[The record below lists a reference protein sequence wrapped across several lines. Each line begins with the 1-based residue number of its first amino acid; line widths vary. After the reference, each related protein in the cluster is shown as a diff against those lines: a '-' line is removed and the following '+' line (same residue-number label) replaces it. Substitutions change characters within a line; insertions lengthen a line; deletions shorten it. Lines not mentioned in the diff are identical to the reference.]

1 MLAAIFSTIGMPLIN
16 AFLEKGLD
24 AFKAYE
30 NKQISIEQLKDQLY
44 AAMTSA
50 IKDIEVAHA
59 EALAK
64 TYASFMDAMKQSVL
78 MQRVWASVVLSQ
90 LFVLLW
96 AQLGVPLL
104 FAFGMLPELES
115 RHNGRVGVSARRG
128 MLGHGAD
135 GAALRTRRWRSDGP
149 SEGHGRGQ
157 VMGWSRHIG
166 HIVNRLREMGGYVP
180 ADEMSVLAEGLARF
194 VQEQFQQLKEITMSV
209 SAQVQ
214 TLVEAIA
221 MQTQAISDAGTEL
234 AKVEQHAADLE
245 GQVADLGAKLTAALA
260 TAPVAGL
267 TDEDIAALTEATAK
281 VTGSVA
287 VLKAAMPAPVAPA
300 AVQAAS
306 DAAAVVG
313 GAA

>member
-1 MLAAIFSTIGMPLIN
+1 
-16 AFLEKGLD
+16 
-24 AFKAYE
+24 
-30 NKQISIEQLKDQLY
+30 
-44 AAMTSA
+44 
-50 IKDIEVAHA
+50 
-59 EALAK
+59 
-64 TYASFMDAMKQSVL
+64 
-78 MQRVWASVVLSQ
+78 
-90 LFVLLW
+90 
-96 AQLGVPLL
+96 
-104 FAFGMLPELES
+104 
-115 RHNGRVGVSARRG
+115 
-128 MLGHGAD
+128 
-135 GAALRTRRWRSDGP
+135 
-149 SEGHGRGQ
+149 
-157 VMGWSRHIG
+157 MGWSRHIG